1 MGPTNI
7 MGPKRRMP
15 HADATYVASAERRRR
30 LDHPNGAVEDD
41 CGLGTG
47 EARHENN
54 KKREQ

>member
-1 MGPTNI
+1 
-7 MGPKRRMP
+7 MP

-30 LDHPNGAVEDD
+30 LDHPKGAVEDV

-54 KKREQ
+54 KK